1 MHPGVARDLAPGH
14 EPLVQLLEVV
24 DPRSLSLYNET
35 VPYEAI
41 ESFLLA
47 SALGPVG
54 LGMDDVDPEHA
65 GGAPQRGGDK
75 RCSSIQVQTLWNSPA
90 QDRRQ
95 EGELGGAGGLGEAP
109 HAVHQQPGP
118 VIDEEHQLGPP

>member
-65 GGAPQRGGDK
+65 GGAPQRACDK
-75 RCSSIQVQTLWNSPA
+75 PSSPLHVQALSNSPP
-90 QDRRQ
+90 Q
-95 EGELGGAGGLGEAP
+95 AP
-109 HAVHQQPGP
+109 PQKRDLDQPASP
-118 VIDEEHQLGPP
+118 R